1 MRSLASW
8 LLCSVLGILIAAA
21 VVGGI
26 LEVRQTARTLDQQ
39 YEERARVAAAV
50 VATIPEIRSAVTVAD
65 RDRQLQPLASRLQ
78 ASAGAA
84 YVVITNVHGIRY
96 SHPNPAL
103 IGLPLEEPVAALDGR
118 THVGI
123 DNGSLGRSANAK
135 APIFSA
141 SGSVIGQ
148 VSVGILETT
157 VAAQLWVQIRAI
169 TLYLIIALLVGAM
182 VALLVARALKR
193 KTFGLELPEISSLL
207 QEREAMLHGI
217 REGVI
222 GFDAKGRVSLIN
234 DEARNLLGLARQSVG
249 EPLNES
255 LTEGRLRD
263 VLIGTEPGQDQVVLT
278 DDSLLVVN
286 RRPVVIAG
294 RPVGS
299 IVTLRD
305 RTELEGLMRELD
317 ATTGLA
323 NALRAQEHEFANRLH
338 VIGGLLGLQ
347 EVEEARLYLDT
358 VAAGHTGKAE
368 DLRSRISPPAIAALL
383 LAKLSVAVERD
394 IELELTDESRLDI
407 SAGPDSQTVMT
418 VLANLIDNAIDA
430 VSEQPLPRRVTVTIT
445 EGDRLRLEVSDN
457 GPGVPQCDVQRIFS
471 DGFSTKASRGDRRRG
486 IGLAL
491 VRRLLNRRGG
501 TIELTPG
508 DGACFTVELPA
519 AAVTR

>member
-21 VVGGI
+21 VVGGV
-26 LEVRQTARTLDQQ
+26 LEVRQTATTLDQQ

-50 VATIPEIRSAVTVAD
+50 VATIPEVRSAVTVAD
-65 RDRQLQPLASRLQ
+65 RDRVLQPLASRLQ
-78 ASAGAA
+78 AAAGAA
-84 YVVITNVHGIRY
+84 YVVITDVHGIRY

-103 IGLPLEEPVAALDGR
+103 IGLRLEEPVAALDGR

-123 DNGSLGRSANAK
+123 DNGSLGRSANAR

-141 SGSVIGQ
+141 SGTVIGQ

-157 VAAQLWVQIRAI
+157 VASELWVQIRGI
-169 TLYLIIALLVGAM
+169 TLYLLIALVLGAM

-222 GFDAKGRVSLIN
+222 GFDAKGRVSLLN
-234 DEARNLLGLARQSVG
+234 DEARNLLGLARQRVG
-249 EPLNES
+249 EPLQKS
-255 LTEGRLRD
+255 LADGRLRD
-263 VLIGTEPGQDQVVLT
+263 VLIGTEPGLDQVVLT

-338 VIGGLLGLQ
+338 VIGGLLDLQ
-347 EVEEARLYLDT
+347 EVDEARQYLDT
-358 VAAGHTGKAE
+358 VAAGQTGVAE

-383 LAKLSVAVERD
+383 LAKQSVAVERD
-394 IELELTDESRLDI
+394 VDLELTAESRLDMP
-407 SAGPDSQTVMT
+407 AGPEAQTVMT

-430 VSEQPLPRRVTVTIT
+430 VSEQPLPRRV
-445 EGDRLRLEVSDN
+445 
-457 GPGVPQCDVQRIFS
+457 
-471 DGFSTKASRGDRRRG
+471 
-486 IGLAL
+486 
-491 VRRLLNRRGG
+491 
-501 TIELTPG
+501 
-508 DGACFTVELPA
+508 
-519 AAVTR
+519 